1 MRYGNVINQKD
12 ILMGKHTQKSSMRL
26 SNKINRSL
34 TAAAA
39 VGFILSTT
47 TGAAIAAPF
56 ADETGS
62 LERTAAITDLV
73 AKAETVPASASIL
86 APAVVEPVKA
96 SSTVKLS
103 FTRTVVKTEAAPPV
117 EAPAPVEV
125 KAVEPVAVE
134 AAPVAAPVQA
144 APVVAPVQ
152 AASVTAPVAAPV
164 QVAPAPASSKGAAI
178 LAAARAQI
186 GKNQDCT
193 MLVTNSLK
201 AVGINFHDWP
211 AGYLSLGTVVSA
223 ADAQPGDLIYYVD
236 GGGGM
241 AHIAVKAEG
250 NNRAIHG
257 GFNGNQT
264 VEFSANVGSGP
275 IYIRVR

>member
-1 MRYGNVINQKD
+1 
-12 ILMGKHTQKSSMRL
+12 MGKHIKKSPKRL

-34 TAAAA
+34 TAVAA
-39 VGFILSTT
+39 VGFVLSAT
-47 TGAAIAAPF
+47 TGSAIAAPI
-56 ADETGS
+56 ADGAKDIERSSSSIAALETQV
-62 LERTAAITDLV
+62 ETK
-73 AKAETVPASASIL
+73 KASVL
-86 APAVVEPVKA
+86 APAVIAPVTA
-96 SSTVKLS
+96 SATAKLS
-103 FTRTVVKTEAAPPV
+103 FSKSVVKTVPAPKKEEPKPAPVAEVKLAEAEVVTA
-117 EAPAPVEV
+117 APAPAPAIKVAP
-125 KAVEPVAVE
+125 AVTNVAVAP
-134 AAPVAAPVQA
+134 AAPAQA
-144 APVVAPVQ
+144 APT
-152 AASVTAPVAAPV
+152 AS
-164 QVAPAPASSKGAAI
+164 APASSKGAAI

-186 GKNQDCT
+186 GVNQDCT

-201 AVGINFHDWP
+201 SVGINFHDWP

-241 AHIAVKAEG
+241 AHIAVKSEG

-264 VEFSANVGSGP
+264 IEFSANVGSGP